1 LVIQFMTSV
10 DHLDRPALVEQQL
23 IRLREL
29 LREIIPSNRFYAQK
43 LAAAG
48 ITPDDIRTPADFSRI
63 PFTKKAEL
71 IADQQAHP
79 PYGQILTYPVSRYVR
94 LCQTSG
100 TTRQPLRWLDTPES
114 WNWLLSCWETIYRMV
129 GVRSGDRLFF
139 AFSFGP
145 FLGFWTA
152 FDSASRLG
160 YLCLPGGG
168 MSSAAR
174 LRFMLDNQAT
184 VVLCTPTYALRLTE
198 VASQQGIDLKS
209 GSVRLLIV
217 AGEPGGS
224 IPATRARIESAW
236 GARLFD
242 HNGLTEV
249 GPVGVECT
257 ENPAGIHILETHYI
271 GEVIDPETTRPV
283 PSGTLGELV
292 LTNLGRSGS
301 PVLRYRTGDL
311 VKVDPEPCPCGSSFM
326 RLQGGVLG
334 RTDDM
339 IHIRGNNLYPSAL
352 EAIIH
357 RFPEVAEF
365 RVEIDESESLTALRI
380 ELEPASDS
388 LATGLADR
396 VAQSIRE
403 ELLFRADVRAVAP
416 GSLPRYEMK
425 AQRFHKK
432 TLG

>member
-1 LVIQFMTSV
+1 MTPV
-10 DHLDRPALVEQQL
+10 DHLDRPALTEQQVK
-23 IRLREL
+23 RLREL
-29 LREIIPSNRFYAQK
+29 LREIIPGNRFYAQK
-43 LAAAG
+43 LVAAG
-48 ITPDDIRTPADFSRI
+48 ITGDNLRAPADFSRI
-63 PFTKKAEL
+63 PFTTKAEL

-79 PYGQILTYPVSRYVR
+79 PYGQVLTYPLSRYVR

-100 TTRQPLRWLDTPES
+100 TTSQPLRWLDTPES
-114 WNWLLSCWETIYRMV
+114 WDWLLSCWETIYRMV

-152 FDSASRLG
+152 FNAASRMG
-160 YLCLPGGG
+160 FLCLPGGG

-174 LRFMLDNQAT
+174 LRFLLDNQAT
-184 VVLCTPTYALRLTE
+184 VVLCTPTYALRLAE
-198 VASQQGIDLKS
+198 VANQQKIDLKG

-249 GPVGVECT
+249 GPVGIECT
-257 ENPAGIHILETHYI
+257 ENPAGLHILESHYI
-271 GEVIDPETTRPV
+271 AEVIDPKTTQPV
-283 PSGTLGELV
+283 PSGTPGELV

-311 VKVDPEPCPCGSSFM
+311 VKVDPEPCVCGSPFV
-326 RLQGGVLG
+326 RLQGGILG
-334 RTDDM
+334 RNDDM

-352 EAIIH
+352 EAVIH
-357 RFPEVAEF
+357 RFAEVTEY
-365 RVEIDESESLTALRI
+365 RVEVDESETMTVLRI
-380 ELEPASDS
+380 ELEPTSDS
-388 LATGLADR
+388 LATGLAER
-396 VAQSIRE
+396 VAQAIRQ
-403 ELLFRADVRAVAP
+403 ELLFRAEVKTVAP
-416 GSLPRYEMK
+416 GSLARYEMK
-425 AQRFHKK
+425 AHRFHKK
-432 TLG
+432 

>member
-1 LVIQFMTSV
+1 
-10 DHLDRPALVEQQL
+10 LVEQQL

-48 ITPDDIRTPADFSRI
+48 ITPDDIRTAADLSRI
-63 PFTKKAEL
+63 PFTNKAEL

-79 PYGQILTYPVSRYVR
+79 PYGQILTYPLSRYVR

-152 FDSASRLG
+152 FDAGSRLG

-184 VVLCTPTYALRLTE
+184 VVLCTPTYALRLAE
-198 VASQQGIDLKS
+198 VASQQGIDLKG

-271 GEVIDPETTRPV
+271 AEVIDPETTQSV
-283 PSGTLGELV
+283 PSGTLGDLV

-357 RFPEVAEF
+357 RFPEVAEYH
-365 RVEIDESESLTALRI
+365 VEIDESESLTALRI

-432 TLG
+432 TLS